1 MKHDDADCDADALNW
16 RVIYSPLQF
25 ARVCTASDTKTDV
38 ICSMIVASDGLVAW
52 FPPHTEPGIDAW

>member
-25 ARVCTASDTKTDV
+25 ARVCTASDRKTDV
-38 ICSMIVASDGLVAW
+38 IRSIIVASDGLVAW
-52 FPPHTEPGIDAW
+52 FPATHGAWY